1 MSSQKQQSSPTRLL
15 LIRHAQTEWNIQ
27 RRFQGHGDSPITEEG
42 QEQLQ
47 RLKSRLAGLEFD
59 VVYSSDL
66 RRTMETS
73 KMLSGKQ
80 RVKEPRLRERGVGIL
95 EGLNLEQIMAEHAE
109 AFRAFRSGD
118 KDHQIEGG
126 ESLQIALNRAW
137 TFLEEMPEKHPGAEL
152 AAVSHAGLIRLICKQ
167 ILGLALDA
175 PNFFQIPNTSLTQL
189 VFSPKDRSWSLECL
203 ADTTHLQPVF
213 DPLVV
218 I

>member
-1 MSSQKQQSSPTRLL
+1 MSSQEEQSSPTRLL

-66 RRTMETS
+66 RRTIETS
-73 KMLSGKQ
+73 QMLSGKQ
-80 RVKEPRLRERGVGIL
+80 RVEEPRLRERGVGIL

-109 AFRAFRSGD
+109 EFRAFRSGD

-137 TFLEEMPEKHPGAEL
+137 TFLGEMPEKHPGAEL

>member
-1 MSSQKQQSSPTRLL
+1 MSSQKEQSLPTRLL

-80 RVKEPRLRERGVGIL
+80 RVEEPRLRERGVGIL

-152 AAVSHAGLIRLICKQ
+152 VAVSHAGLIRLICKK

>member
-1 MSSQKQQSSPTRLL
+1 MSLQVEQSLTTRLL

-47 RLKSRLAGLEFD
+47 RLKSRLVGLEFD
-59 VVYSSDL
+59 VIYSSDL
-66 RRTMETS
+66 GRTIETS
-73 KMLSGKQ
+73 QMLSGKQ
-80 RVKEPRLRERGVGIL
+80 RVEEPRLRERGVGIL

-109 AFRAFRSGD
+109 AFLAFRSGD

-126 ESLQIALNRAW
+126 ESLQNALNRAW

-167 ILGLALDA
+167 ILGLTLDA

>member
-1 MSSQKQQSSPTRLL
+1 MSSQVEQSLTTRLL

-27 RRFQGHGDSPITEEG
+27 RRFQGHGDSPITQEG

-73 KMLSGKQ
+73 QMLSGKQ
-80 RVKEPRLRERGVGIL
+80 RVEEPRLRERGVGIL

-109 AFRAFRSGD
+109 AFLAFRSGD

-126 ESLQIALNRAW
+126 ESLQNALNRAW

-152 AAVSHAGLIRLICKQ
+152 AAVSHAGLIRLICKK

-189 VFSPKDRSWSLECL
+189 VFSPKNRSWSLECL

>member
-1 MSSQKQQSSPTRLL
+1 MSSQKEQSLPTRLL
-15 LIRHAQTEWNIQ
+15 FIRHAQTEWNIQ

-80 RVKEPRLRERGVGIL
+80 RVEEPRLRERGVGIL

-152 AAVSHAGLIRLICKQ
+152 AAVSHAGLIRLVCKQ

-213 DPLVV
+213 DPLVM

>member
-1 MSSQKQQSSPTRLL
+1 MSSQVEQSLPTRLL

-80 RVKEPRLRERGVGIL
+80 RVEEPRLRERGVGIL
-95 EGLNLEQIMAEHAE
+95 EGLNLEQIRAEHAE

-137 TFLEEMPEKHPGAEL
+137 TFLEERPEKHPGAEL

>member
-1 MSSQKQQSSPTRLL
+1 MSFQEEPSLPTRLL

-42 QEQLQ
+42 LEQLQ

-66 RRTMETS
+66 GRTMETS
-73 KMLSGKQ
+73 QMLSGKQ
-80 RVKEPRLRERGVGIL
+80 RVEETRLRERGVGIL
-95 EGLNLEQIMAEHAE
+95 EGLNLEQIMADHAE
-109 AFRAFRSGD
+109 EFRAFRLGG

-126 ESLQIALNRAW
+126 ESLQNALNRAW
-137 TFLEEMPEKHPGAEL
+137 TFLEEMPEQHPGAEL

-167 ILGLALDA
+167 ILGLPPDA

-189 VFSPKDRSWSLECL
+189 IFSPKDRRWSLECL

-213 DPLVV
+213 DPLVM

>member
-1 MSSQKQQSSPTRLL
+1 MSSQEEQSSPTRLL

-47 RLKSRLAGLEFD
+47 RLKSRLVGLEFD

-66 RRTMETS
+66 RRTIETS
-73 KMLSGKQ
+73 QMLSGKQ
-80 RVKEPRLRERGVGIL
+80 RVEEPRLRERGVGIL

>member
-1 MSSQKQQSSPTRLL
+1 MSSQREQSSPTRLL

-80 RVKEPRLRERGVGIL
+80 RVEEPRLRERGVGIL

-189 VFSPKDRSWSLECL
+189 VFSPKDRSWSLEYL

>member
-1 MSSQKQQSSPTRLL
+1 MSSQEEQSSPTRLL

-27 RRFQGHGDSPITEEG
+27 RRFQGYGDSPITEEG

-66 RRTMETS
+66 RRTIETS
-73 KMLSGKQ
+73 QMLSGKQ
-80 RVKEPRLRERGVGIL
+80 RVEEPRLRERGVGIL

-109 AFRAFRSGD
+109 EFRAFRSGD

-137 TFLEEMPEKHPGAEL
+137 TFLEEVPEKHPGAEL

>member
-1 MSSQKQQSSPTRLL
+1 MSLQEEQCLRTRLL

-27 RRFQGHGDSPITEEG
+27 RRFQGHGDSPVTEEG

-80 RVKEPRLRERGVGIL
+80 RVEEPRLRERGVGIL

-118 KDHQIEGG
+118 KDHQIEGA

>member
-1 MSSQKQQSSPTRLL
+1 MSSQKEQSSPTRLL

-80 RVKEPRLRERGVGIL
+80 RVEETRLRERGVGIL

-109 AFRAFRSGD
+109 AFRAFRAGD

-126 ESLQIALNRAW
+126 ESLQNALNRAW
-137 TFLEEMPEKHPGAEL
+137 TFLEEVPEKHPGAEL

-175 PNFFQIPNTSLTQL
+175 PNFFHIPNTSLTQL
-189 VFSPKDRSWSLECL
+189 VFLPKDRSWSLECL

>member
-1 MSSQKQQSSPTRLL
+1 MSSEVEQSLPTRLL

-73 KMLSGKQ
+73 QMLSGKQ
-80 RVKEPRLRERGVGIL
+80 RVEEPRLRERGVGIL

-126 ESLQIALNRAW
+126 ESLQNAFNRAW
-137 TFLEEMPEKHPGAEL
+137 TFLEEMPEKHPGAEV

-213 DPLVV
+213 DPLVM

>member
-1 MSSQKQQSSPTRLL
+1 MSSQKEQSSLTRLL

-80 RVKEPRLRERGVGIL
+80 RVEEPRLRERGVGIL
-95 EGLNLEQIMAEHAE
+95 EGLNVEQIMAEHAE

-118 KDHQIEGG
+118 KNHQIEGG
-126 ESLQIALNRAW
+126 ESLQNALNRAW

-189 VFSPKDRSWSLECL
+189 VFSPKDRSWSLEYL

>member
-1 MSSQKQQSSPTRLL
+1 MSAKVEQSLPTKLL

-27 RRFQGHGDSPITEEG
+27 RRFQGHGNSPITEEG

-47 RLKSRLAGLEFD
+47 RLKSRLAGVEFD

-66 RRTMETS
+66 GRTMETS
-73 KMLSGKQ
+73 QMLSGKK
-80 RVKEPRLRERGVGIL
+80 RIEEPRLRERGVGVL
-95 EGLNLEQIMAEHAE
+95 EGLNLEQIMAKHAE
-109 AFRAFRSGD
+109 AFQAFRAGD
-118 KDHQIEGG
+118 KDHQIDGG
-126 ESLQIALNRAW
+126 ESLQTALNRAW
-137 TFLEEMPEKHPGAEL
+137 EFLEEMPVKHAGAEL

-167 ILGLALDA
+167 ILGLKLDA
-175 PNFFQIPNTSLTQL
+175 PNFFQITNTSLTQL
-189 VFSPKDRSWSLECL
+189 IFSPKDFTWNLEYL

>member
-1 MSSQKQQSSPTRLL
+1 MSSQKEQSLPTRLL
-15 LIRHAQTEWNIQ
+15 FIRHAQTEWNIQ

-80 RVKEPRLRERGVGIL
+80 RVEEPRLRERGVGIL

-137 TFLEEMPEKHPGAEL
+137 TFLEEMPEKHPGSEL

>member
-1 MSSQKQQSSPTRLL
+1 MSAKVEQSLPTKLL

-27 RRFQGHGDSPITEEG
+27 RRFQGHGNSPITEEG

-47 RLKSRLAGLEFD
+47 RLKSRLAGVEFD

-66 RRTMETS
+66 GRTMETS
-73 KMLSGKQ
+73 QMLSGKK
-80 RVKEPRLRERGVGIL
+80 RIEEPRLRERGVGVL
-95 EGLNLEQIMAEHAE
+95 EGLNLEQIMAKHAE
-109 AFRAFRSGD
+109 AFQAFRAGD
-118 KDHQIEGG
+118 KDHQIDGG
-126 ESLQIALNRAW
+126 ESLQTALNRAW
-137 TFLEEMPEKHPGAEL
+137 EFLEEMPVKHAGAEL

-167 ILGLALDA
+167 ILGLKLDA

-189 VFSPKDRSWSLECL
+189 IFSQKDFTWSLECL

>member
-1 MSSQKQQSSPTRLL
+1 MSSQEEQSSPTRLL

-80 RVKEPRLRERGVGIL
+80 RVEEPRLRERGVGIL

-137 TFLEEMPEKHPGAEL
+137 TFLEEVPEKHPGAEL

>member
-1 MSSQKQQSSPTRLL
+1 MSLQEEQSLPTRLL

-27 RRFQGHGDSPITEEG
+27 RRFQGHGDSPVTEEG

-66 RRTMETS
+66 KRTMETS

-80 RVKEPRLRERGVGIL
+80 RVEEPRLRERGVGIL

-137 TFLEEMPEKHPGAEL
+137 TFFG
-152 AAVSHAGLIRLICKQ
+152 G
-167 ILGLALDA
+167 DA
-175 PNFFQIPNTSLTQL
+175 
-189 VFSPKDRSWSLECL
+189 
-203 ADTTHLQPVF
+203 
-213 DPLVV
+213 
-218 I
+218 

>member
-1 MSSQKQQSSPTRLL
+1 MSLQEEQSLPTRLL
-15 LIRHAQTEWNIQ
+15 LIRHAQTEWNIE

-80 RVKEPRLRERGVGIL
+80 RVEEPRLRERGVGIL

-118 KDHQIEGG
+118 KDRQIEGG
-126 ESLQIALNRAW
+126 ESLQDALNRAW

-189 VFSPKDRSWSLECL
+189 VFSPKDRSWSLEYL

>member
-1 MSSQKQQSSPTRLL
+1 MSAKVEQSLPTKLL

-27 RRFQGHGDSPITEEG
+27 RRFQGHGNSPITEEG

-47 RLKSRLAGLEFD
+47 RLKSRLAGVEFD

-66 RRTMETS
+66 GRTMETS
-73 KMLSGKQ
+73 QMLSGKK
-80 RVKEPRLRERGVGIL
+80 RIEEPRLRERGVGVL
-95 EGLNLEQIMAEHAE
+95 EGLNLEQIMAKHAE
-109 AFRAFRSGD
+109 AFQAFRAGD
-118 KDHQIEGG
+118 KDHQIDGG
-126 ESLQIALNRAW
+126 ESLQTALNRAW
-137 TFLEEMPEKHPGAEL
+137 EFLEEMPVKHAGAQL

-167 ILGLALDA
+167 ILGLKLDA
-175 PNFFQIPNTSLTQL
+175 PNFFQITNTSLTQL
-189 VFSPKDRSWSLECL
+189 IFSPKDFTWNLEYL

>member
-1 MSSQKQQSSPTRLL
+1 MSSQKEQSSPTRLL

-59 VVYSSDL
+59 VVYYSDL

-80 RVKEPRLRERGVGIL
+80 RVEEPRLRERGVGIL
-95 EGLNLEQIMAEHAE
+95 EGLNLEQIMDEHAE

>member
-1 MSSQKQQSSPTRLL
+1 MSSQKEQSSPTRLL
-15 LIRHAQTEWNIQ
+15 LIRHAQTKWNIQ

-59 VVYSSDL
+59 VVYTSDL

-73 KMLSGKQ
+73 QMLSGKQ
-80 RVKEPRLRERGVGIL
+80 RVEEPRLRERGVGIL

-126 ESLQIALNRAW
+126 ESLQIAFNRAW
-137 TFLEEMPEKHPGAEL
+137 TFLEEIPEKHPGAEL

>member
-1 MSSQKQQSSPTRLL
+1 MSSQEEQSSPTRLL

-47 RLKSRLAGLEFD
+47 RLKSRLAGLDLD
-59 VVYSSDL
+59 VVSSSDL
-66 RRTMETS
+66 RPTIETS
-73 KMLSGKQ
+73 HMLSGKQ
-80 RVKEPRLRERGVGIL
+80 RVEEPSLRERGVGIL

>member
-1 MSSQKQQSSPTRLL
+1 MSLQEEQSLPTRLL

-42 QEQLQ
+42 LEQLQ

-66 RRTMETS
+66 GRTMETS
-73 KMLSGKQ
+73 QMLSGKQ
-80 RVKEPRLRERGVGIL
+80 RVEETRLRERGVGIL
-95 EGLNLEQIMAEHAE
+95 EGLNSEQIMADHAE
-109 AFRAFRSGD
+109 EFRAFRLGG

-126 ESLQIALNRAW
+126 ESLQNALNRAW
-137 TFLEEMPEKHPGAEL
+137 TFLEEMPEQHPGAEL

-167 ILGLALDA
+167 ILGLPPDA

-189 VFSPKDRSWSLECL
+189 IFSPKDRRWSLECL

-213 DPLVV
+213 DPLVM

>member
-1 MSSQKQQSSPTRLL
+1 MIFQEEPSLPTRLL

-47 RLKSRLAGLEFD
+47 RLKSRLARVEFD
-59 VVYSSDL
+59 AVYSSDL
-66 RRTMETS
+66 GRTMETS
-73 KMLSGKQ
+73 KMLSGKKM
-80 RVKEPRLRERGVGIL
+80 VEEPRLRERGVGIL
-95 EGLNLEQIMAEHAE
+95 EGLNLEQIMADHAK

-126 ESLQIALNRAW
+126 ESLQNALNRAW

-189 VFSPKDRSWSLECL
+189 IFSPKDRSWSLECL
-203 ADTTHLQPVF
+203 ADTTHLQSVF

>member
-1 MSSQKQQSSPTRLL
+1 MSSQKEQTSPTRLL

-80 RVKEPRLRERGVGIL
+80 RVEEPRLRERGVGIL

-152 AAVSHAGLIRLICKQ
+152 VAVSHAGLIRLICKK

>member
-1 MSSQKQQSSPTRLL
+1 MSAKVEQSLPTKVL

-27 RRFQGHGDSPITEEG
+27 RRFQGHGNSPITEEG

-47 RLKSRLAGLEFD
+47 RLKSRLAGVEFD

-66 RRTMETS
+66 GRTMETS
-73 KMLSGKQ
+73 QMLSGKK
-80 RVKEPRLRERGVGIL
+80 RIEEPRLRERGVGVL
-95 EGLNLEQIMAEHAE
+95 EGLNLEQIMAKHAE
-109 AFRAFRSGD
+109 AFQAFRAGD
-118 KDHQIEGG
+118 KDHQIDGG
-126 ESLQIALNRAW
+126 ESLQTALNRAW
-137 TFLEEMPEKHPGAEL
+137 EFLEEMPVKHAGAEL

-167 ILGLALDA
+167 ILGLKLDA
-175 PNFFQIPNTSLTQL
+175 PNFFQITNTSLTQL
-189 VFSPKDRSWSLECL
+189 IFSPKDFTWNLEYL

>member
-1 MSSQKQQSSPTRLL
+1 MSSQEEQSSPTRLL

-66 RRTMETS
+66 RRTIETS
-73 KMLSGKQ
+73 QMLSGKQ
-80 RVKEPRLRERGVGIL
+80 RVEEPRLRERGVGIL

-109 AFRAFRSGD
+109 EFRAFRSGD

-137 TFLEEMPEKHPGAEL
+137 TFLEEVPEKHPGAEL

>member
-1 MSSQKQQSSPTRLL
+1 MSSQKEQSSQTRLL

-66 RRTMETS
+66 RRTMETA
-73 KMLSGKQ
+73 KMLYGKQ
-80 RVKEPRLRERGVGIL
+80 RVEEPRLRERGVGIL

-118 KDHQIEGG
+118 KNHQIEGG
-126 ESLQIALNRAW
+126 ESLQNALNRAW
-137 TFLEEMPEKHPGAEL
+137 TFLEEVPEKHPGAEL

>member
-1 MSSQKQQSSPTRLL
+1 MSSQKEQSLPTRLL
-15 LIRHAQTEWNIQ
+15 FIRHAQTEWNIQ

-80 RVKEPRLRERGVGIL
+80 RVEEPRLRERGVGIL

-213 DPLVV
+213 DPLVM

>member
-1 MSSQKQQSSPTRLL
+1 MSFQEESYLPTRLL

-42 QEQLQ
+42 QTQLQ
-47 RLKSRLAGLEFD
+47 RLKSRLAGVEFD
-59 VVYSSDL
+59 VIYSSDL
-66 RRTMETS
+66 GRTIKTS
-73 KMLSGKQ
+73 QMLSGKKM
-80 RVKEPRLRERGVGIL
+80 VEEPRLRERGVGIL
-95 EGLNLEQIMAEHAE
+95 EGLNLEQIMADHAE

-126 ESLQIALNRAW
+126 ESLQNALNRAW

-152 AAVSHAGLIRLICKQ
+152 AAVSHAALIRLICKQ

-189 VFSPKDRSWSLECL
+189 IFSPKDRSWSLECL
-203 ADTTHLQPVF
+203 ADTTHLQSVF

>member
-1 MSSQKQQSSPTRLL
+1 MSSQKEQSSPTRLL

-80 RVKEPRLRERGVGIL
+80 RVEEPRLRERGVGIL

-137 TFLEEMPEKHPGAEL
+137 TFLEEVPEKHPGAEL

-213 DPLVV
+213 DPLVL

>member
-1 MSSQKQQSSPTRLL
+1 MSSQKEQSLPTRLL
-15 LIRHAQTEWNIQ
+15 FIRHAQTEWNIQ

-80 RVKEPRLRERGVGIL
+80 RVEEPRLRERGVGIL
-95 EGLNLEQIMAEHAE
+95 EGLNLEQIMATHAE
-109 AFRAFRSGD
+109 AFRAFRSGK